1 MEQKFTTRDN
11 HDGGMDITV
20 KPDSIYVRLID
31 ACGDSMILNMKGQK
45 MQDFLT
51 FVGGAQAKAKAEKKL
66 ALQAEFEKLC
76 SFVESHGETKHKNPA
91 SGNYTFRYAELAF
104 RAFLAGKG
112 ENYVEVEQ
120 W

>member
-1 MEQKFTTRDN
+1 MEQKLTISDN
-11 HDGGMDITV
+11 YDGGMSITV
-20 KPDSIYVRLID
+20 KPDSIYVRISERG
-31 ACGDSMILNMKGQK
+31 GDPMTMNLTGQK

-66 ALQAEFEKLC
+66 ALQAEFEKNC
-76 SFVESHGETKHKNPA
+76 GFVESHGETKHKNPA

>member
-1 MEQKFTTRDN
+1 MEQKLTIGDN
-11 HDGGMDITV
+11 HEGGLSISV
-20 KPDSIYVRLID
+20 KPDSIYIRISD
-31 ACGDSMILNMKGQK
+31 CADSMTMNLTGQK

-51 FVGGAQAKAKAEKKL
+51 FVGSAQAKAKAEKKL
-66 ALQAEFEKLC
+66 ALQAEFEKNC
-76 SFVESHGETKHKNPA
+76 GFVESHGETKHKNPA
-91 SGNYTFRYAELAF
+91 SGNYTFRYVELAF